1 MFDQWGRWLRRR
13 QGIER
18 NAIYRLA
25 SDVVEGRVPVEQAY
39 QMVEKQ
45 TILNGLADGDLWE
58 LDREAAHAAEED
70 PRRALVITRLA
81 ILAARYKGFDRVL
94 VDCNLRAAD
103 LLMEIGDEREQELHL
118 REALNSAERIANVPG
133 QRRALARLSRLAFDR
148 GEVDRA
154 RDLLSRQLDAGRE
167 DVDTLEDVETAM
179 LLGDLARNDGDSKS
193 AREFYHRAARGARRA
208 GHYAGVVDALLRQ
221 VVILREIGDRDA
233 AVLLLQQAQDAAE
246 RTIDTR
252 LQAEIAI
259 QTAALLSENQQFQ
272 QAQNQLS
279 TALERARTINDLAM
293 ESRCLTGIAQIE
305 RRAGRLTEA
314 AAHYR
319 ELAELE
325 QKLGNRSAAVR
336 ALLDSAE
343 LFIGMPNAESA
354 IPSLEEA
361 FRIAES
367 LDDSKL
373 RQRTLGLLGLAHS
386 ALDNRS
392 AALEC
397 LMGAAQSAR
406 KSGERQEEGRWLLG
420 IGEVLLQFGEYND
433 ALAAARRSLE
443 IATELDDAG
452 LESQGYALMGTIS
465 LARGMF
471 HDAEEHLQQAVAIAR
486 QEDNPEEQLRY
497 LRMLAQFGRHSGQPQ
512 VAIKYLQEAMD
523 IAAVSA
529 DPTTRSRLHGQAAQ
543 LFQSINDLEQ
553 AEEHFRSSLEAAR
566 EADEP
571 ALIARAL
578 RGLATNQDLAGDVD
592 AAIETYKQAVD
603 LTEQTGDR
611 RGAMALHYNLGSLLY
626 DQERDDEARE
636 HLTNAAGLALE
647 VNDFAT
653 AEEARALLQW
663 LNPDDPSG
671 GGRGSLEDRLLGE
684 IAVSGEPARP
694 RDEPRE

>member
-45 TILNGLADGDLWE
+45 AILNGLADGDLWE

-103 LLMEIGDEREQELHL
+103 LLMTIGDEREQELHL

-133 QRRALARLSRLAFDR
+133 QRRALSRLSRLAFDR
-148 GEVDRA
+148 GDVDRA
-154 RDLLSRQLDAGRE
+154 RELLSRQLDAGRE

-179 LLGDLARNDGDSKS
+179 LLGDLSRSEGDSQA

-208 GHYAGVVDALLRQ
+208 GHYSGVVDALLRQ

-279 TALERARTINDLAM
+279 TALERARTINDIAM

-305 RRAGRLTEA
+305 RRAGRLSEA
-314 AAHYR
+314 AEHYR

-343 LFIGMPNAESA
+343 LYMGMPNAGSA

-406 KSGERQEEGRWLLG
+406 KSGERREEGRWLLG
-420 IGEVLLQFGEYND
+420 IAEVLLQFGEHSD
-433 ALAAARRSLE
+433 ALAAVKRSLE
-443 IATELDDAG
+443 IATELEDAR
-452 LESQGYALMGTIS
+452 LESQGYALMGSIS
-465 LARGMF
+465 MARGMQRE
-471 HDAEEHLQQAVAIAR
+471 AEDNLKKAVAIAR
-486 QEDNPEEQLRY
+486 QEDNPEEQLQY
-497 LRMLAQFGRHSGQPQ
+497 LQMLAQFGRHSGQPQ
-512 VAIKYLQEAMD
+512 VALKYLQEAMD
-523 IAAVSA
+523 IAAVYA

-543 LFQSINDLEQ
+543 LLQSINDLPG

-571 ALIARAL
+571 GLIARAL
-578 RGLATNQDLAGDVD
+578 RGLATNQDLAGEVD
-592 AAIETYKQAVD
+592 DAIESYTQAVD
-603 LTEQTGDR
+603 LTEQIGDR
-611 RGAMALHYNLGSLLY
+611 RSAMVLHYNLGSLLY
-626 DQERDDEARE
+626 DQERDEQARR
-636 HLTNAAGLALE
+636 HLTAATGLALE
-647 VNDFAT
+647 FNDFAT
-653 AEEARALLQW
+653 AEEARRLLQW
-663 LNPDDPSG
+663 LNPDDSSG
-671 GGRGSLEDRLLGE
+671 DARGRVEDRLLGE
-684 IAVSGEPARP
+684 IAVSGEPIRP
-694 RDEPRE
+694 RDLPRE